1 AELRRVLRRDLAVV
15 TTGVLRDNL
24 FLAVQRVA
32 NDEGKLRA
40 LAELCARERGP
51 GIVYVSSRERAE
63 ELARFLRRK
72 GVRAQPYHAGLAQE
86 ARARVQD
93 DFMRDAVRVVTATVA
108 FGLGVDKPNVRFIVH
123 YGLPRSL
130 EAYAQ
135 ESGRAGRDSAP
146 ARCVV
151 LYSAVDKANLSR
163 WQREDALTLDD
174 LRRVYR
180 AVREQVGAPPAWGWL
195 DPEALLAELN
205 EGEPRRLSA
214 VDLRVALSALE
225 RAGLLERGFD
235 TPRGGTV
242 ELAAGAEEEQD
253 DGAAAAHRVSLA
265 RAETL
270 APILDEEDATA
281 ALPAPDALEWRLLE
295 AEGAGRLRWRPGPRA
310 PLVRLLPPP
319 ADAAERMQTLLRRA
333 GRDDELELR
342 RVVEYVDGQGCRLRA
357 LAAHFG
363 VPLFAGCGRCDVCL
377 GEATALGVDG
387 VEARLRADPAAL
399 ADPAEVI
406 RACLASLPYAVGKK
420 G

>member
-1 AELRRVLRRDLAVV
+1 HALRRAGVALFVVDEAHCALLWGADFRPDYLFIPRALRALGEPPLLALTATATPAMQAELRRVLRRDLAVV

-163 WQREDALTLDD
+163 WQR
-174 LRRVYR
+174 
-180 AVREQVGAPPAWGWL
+180 
-195 DPEALLAELN
+195 
-205 EGEPRRLSA
+205 
-214 VDLRVALSALE
+214 
-225 RAGLLERGFD
+225 
-235 TPRGGTV
+235 
-242 ELAAGAEEEQD
+242 
-253 DGAAAAHRVSLA
+253 
-265 RAETL
+265 
-270 APILDEEDATA
+270 
-281 ALPAPDALEWRLLE
+281 
-295 AEGAGRLRWRPGPRA
+295 
-310 PLVRLLPPP
+310 
-319 ADAAERMQTLLRRA
+319 
-333 GRDDELELR
+333 
-342 RVVEYVDGQGCRLRA
+342 
-357 LAAHFG
+357 
-363 VPLFAGCGRCDVCL
+363 
-377 GEATALGVDG
+377 
-387 VEARLRADPAAL
+387 
-399 ADPAEVI
+399 
-406 RACLASLPYAVGKK
+406 
-420 G
+420 

>member
-195 DPEALLAELN
+195 DPEPLLAELN
-205 EGEPRRLSA
+205 EGEPRPLSA

-242 ELAAGAEEEQD
+242 ELAAEGAGQERA
-253 DGAAAAHRVSLA
+253 DGARAASRVSLA
-265 RAETL
+265 RTETL
-270 APILDEEDATA
+270 TPFLDGADPSIAP
-281 ALPAPDALEWRLLE
+281 PAPDALEWKLLE

-342 RVVEYVDGQGCRLRA
+342 RVVEYVEGQGCRLRA
-357 LAAHFG
+357 L
-363 VPLFAGCGRCDVCL
+363 
-377 GEATALGVDG
+377 
-387 VEARLRADPAAL
+387 
-399 ADPAEVI
+399 
-406 RACLASLPYAVGKK
+406 
-420 G
+420 